1 MVLKRSNLKILR
13 IGDEEVPLLVRRNG
27 RARRIT
33 LRLDPSGDHVC
44 LTLPRGVAIAEGL
57 DFARSRASWLTGQL
71 AGVPP
76 RIPFAPGAR
85 LPILGHEHEVRHCPG
100 ARRGVWLE
108 DGALMVSG
116 FPEHLERRVRDFL
129 KAEAKRETTERAF
142 AKARQIERPI
152 VNLTLRDT
160 QSRWGSCTPEGAISL
175 SWRLVLAPLEVLD
188 YVVAHEVAHL
198 VHMNHGPRFWALTA
212 KLTDQVEGPKRWL
225 RDNGARLLR
234 YG

>member
-1 MVLKRSNLKILR
+1 MALKRSNLKILR
-13 IGDEEVPLLVRRNG
+13 LGEDEVPLLVRRNG

-44 LTLPRGVAIAEGL
+44 LTLPRGVALAEGL
-57 DFARSRASWLTGQL
+57 DFARSRARWLTAQL

-76 RIPFAPGAR
+76 RVPFEPGAC
-85 LPILGHEHEVRHCPG
+85 LPVLGQDFVVRHCPE
-100 ARRGVWLE
+100 ARRGVWREEGEL
-108 DGALMVSG
+108 LVSG
-116 FPEHLERRVRDFL
+116 YAEHVGRRVRDFL
-129 KAEAKRETTERAF
+129 KAEAKREITERAHV
-142 AKARQIERPI
+142 KARRIERPI
-152 VNLTLRDT
+152 ASLTLRDT
-160 QSRWGSCTPEGAISL
+160 QSRWGSCTPDGAISL

-225 RDNGARLLR
+225 RDNGAGLLR